1 MSHQDAAS
9 GDINNDWLGLYELA
23 EENVA
28 EAREVLAGTARFDSA
43 ASLPAG
49 RTLTGRA

>member
-1 MSHQDAAS
+1 MAFVQNAPS

-28 EAREVLAGTARFDSA
+28 EAREFLAGTARFSRPRLKMLDE
-43 ASLPAG
+43 
-49 RTLTGRA
+49 R